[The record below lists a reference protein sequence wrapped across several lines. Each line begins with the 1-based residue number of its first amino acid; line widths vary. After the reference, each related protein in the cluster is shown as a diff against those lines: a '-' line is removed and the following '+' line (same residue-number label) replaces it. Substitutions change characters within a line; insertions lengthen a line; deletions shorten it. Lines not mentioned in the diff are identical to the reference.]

1 MLETMMMETTMGT
14 TTETETMAAKKRGRA
29 NSSYVEGVGM
39 WDDRSAKRW
48 EGAPSTTSSTTT
60 GTRAGFERD
69 GAASYSTT
77 PTTTSFDADV
87 TEVSSPTRR
96 PTSSYRGSLL
106 EETRSR
112 RGGVAR
118 ALAFDDAARATFPP
132 DPSATRAM

>member
-1 MLETMMMETTMGT
+1 MMMETTGT
-14 TTETETMAAKKRGRA
+14 TMMMMETTTASAKKRGRA

-77 PTTTSFDADV
+77 PTTTSFDVDM

-96 PTSSYRGSLL
+96 PSSSYRGSLL

-118 ALAFDDAARATFPP
+118 ALAFDDAARATFPL

>member
-1 MLETMMMETTMGT
+1 MLETMMETTTGT
-14 TTETETMAAKKRGRA
+14 TETMAAKKRGRA

-77 PTTTSFDADV
+77 PTTTSFDADM

-96 PTSSYRGSLL
+96 PSSSYRGSLL

-118 ALAFDDAARATFPP
+118 ALAFDDAARATFPL

>member
-1 MLETMMMETTMGT
+1 MMETMETMMETTTGT
-14 TTETETMAAKKRGRA
+14 TETMAAKKRGRA

-87 TEVSSPTRR
+87 TEVSSPTPR

-118 ALAFDDAARATFPP
+118 ALAFDDAARATFPL

>member
-1 MLETMMMETTMGT
+1 MMMGT
-14 TTETETMAAKKRGRA
+14 TTETTTETTTASAKKRGRA

-39 WDDRSAKRW
+39 WDDRSAKRR

-60 GTRAGFERD
+60 TGPRAGFASR

-77 PTTTSFDADV
+77 PTTTSFDVDM

-96 PTSSYRGSLL
+96 PSSSYRGSLL

-118 ALAFDDAARATFPP
+118 ALAFDDAARATFPL

>member
-39 WDDRSAKRW
+39 WDDRSAKRR

-60 GTRAGFERD
+60 GPRAGFASRGE
-69 GAASYSTT
+69 ASYSTT
-77 PTTTSFDADV
+77 PTTTSFDADM

-96 PTSSYRGSLL
+96 PSSSYRGSLL

-118 ALAFDDAARATFPP
+118 ALAFDDAARATFPL

>member
-1 MLETMMMETTMGT
+1 MMTMMMMETTTETTTGT
-14 TTETETMAAKKRGRA
+14 TTAAAKKRGRA

-39 WDDRSAKRW
+39 WDDRSAKRR

-60 GTRAGFERD
+60 GPHAGFASH
-69 GAASYSTT
+69 GAAAYSTT
-77 PTTTSFDADV
+77 PTTTSFDADM

-96 PTSSYRGSLL
+96 PSSSYRGSLL

-118 ALAFDDAARATFPP
+118 ALAFDDAARATFPL
-132 DPSATRAM
+132 DPSAMCSM

>member
-1 MLETMMMETTMGT
+1 MMETMETMMETTTGT
-14 TTETETMAAKKRGRA
+14 TETMAAKKRGRA

-77 PTTTSFDADV
+77 PTPTSFDADV

-118 ALAFDDAARATFPP
+118 ALAFDDAARATFPL
-132 DPSATRAM
+132 DPSAMCSM

>member
-1 MLETMMMETTMGT
+1 MMMGTTTGT
-14 TTETETMAAKKRGRA
+14 TTETTTASAKKRGRA

-39 WDDRSAKRW
+39 WDDRSAKRR

-60 GTRAGFERD
+60 GFASRGE
-69 GAASYSTT
+69 ASYSTT
-77 PTTTSFDADV
+77 PTTTSFDVDM

-96 PTSSYRGSLL
+96 PSSSYRGSLL

-118 ALAFDDAARATFPP
+118 ALAFDDAARATFPL

>member
-1 MLETMMMETTMGT
+1 MMETMETMMETTTGT
-14 TTETETMAAKKRGRA
+14 TETMAAKKRGRA

-96 PTSSYRGSLL
+96 PSSSYRGSLL

-118 ALAFDDAARATFPP
+118 ALAFDDAARATFPL
-132 DPSATRAM
+132 DPSAMCSM